1 MSIFLILLAAGESKR
16 LKSSVP
22 KPYITVNKKKLLEHA
37 LNSFRNFRA
46 IKKTVIVYNKK
57 HKKHLNKLNLKNI
70 LKITGGKTR
79 QESTFG
85 ALNKIKKMNCKKV
98 LIHDAARPFPS
109 KKIINEIIKKLRT
122 NHAVVPIIKVIDAT
136 KRVKKKIIFKNIKRN
151 SLRFSQTPQGF
162 TFKKI
167 YEKHKKNINTLFDDD
182 SALFTDDG
190 EKVVSINGSK
200 TNLKITDKEDLDIFK
215 SLTKGK
221 NYSGI
226 GFDVHRLVIG
236 KKLYLGGIKIPFV
249 LGLKGHSDA
258 DPVLHALID
267 SLLGACRLGDI
278 GKLFSDKNNKY
289 KNIRSTFLLRKI
301 IELIKSKNFS
311 INNIDI
317 NIIAQKPKVKKYSKK
332 MIQKISSLCE
342 INPNEINN
350 NIDVVID
357 AKVPGANLIYPIPKK
372 VTNNKFILLI
382 IFGYRGYN
390 LRCYRISFSN

>member
-22 KPYITVNKKKLLEHA
+22 KPYITVNNKKLLEHA
-37 LNSFRNFRA
+37 LNSFRDFRA

-57 HKKHLNKLNLKNI
+57 HKKHLNKLNPKNT
-70 LKITGGKTR
+70 LKIAGGKTR
-79 QESTFG
+79 QESTFK
-85 ALNKIKKMNCKKV
+85 ALKKIKKMNCKKV

-122 NHAVVPIIKVIDAT
+122 NHAVVPIIKVNDAT
-136 KRVKKKIIFKNIKRN
+136 KRVEKKIIFKNIKRN

-167 YEKHKKNINTLFDDD
+167 YEKHKKNMNTSVDDD
-182 SALFTDDG
+182 SALFIDDG

-215 SLTKGK
+215 SLIKGK
-221 NYSGI
+221 SYSGI
-226 GFDVHRLVIG
+226 GFDVHRLVNG

-278 GKLFSDKNNKY
+278 GKLFSDKNKKY
-289 KNIRSTFLLRKI
+289 KNIRSTILLRKV

-317 NIIAQKPKVKKYSKK
+317 NIIAQKPKIKKYSKK
-332 MIQKISSLCE
+332 MIQAISKLCE
-342 INPNEINN
+342 INSNQIN
-350 NIDVVID
+350 IKGKTTEKLGLIGKEKAIASEVITS
-357 AKVPGANLIYPIPKK
+357 LIK
-372 VTNNKFILLI
+372 NDE
-382 IFGYRGYN
+382 
-390 LRCYRISFSN
+390 

>member
-22 KPYITVNKKKLLEHA
+22 KPYITVNNKKLLEHA
-37 LNSFRNFRA
+37 LNSFQDFPA

-57 HKKHLNKLNLKNI
+57 HKKHLNKLNPKNT
-70 LKITGGKTR
+70 LKIAGGKTR
-79 QESTFG
+79 QESTFK
-85 ALNKIKKMNCKKV
+85 ALKKIKKMNCKKV

-122 NHAVVPIIKVIDAT
+122 NHAVVPIIKVNDAT
-136 KRVKKKIIFKNIKRN
+136 KRVEKKIIFKNIKRN

-167 YEKHKKNINTLFDDD
+167 YEKHKKNMNTSVDDD

-215 SLTKGK
+215 SLIKGK
-221 NYSGI
+221 SYSGI
-226 GFDVHRLVIG
+226 GFDVHRLVKG
-236 KKLYLGGIKIPFV
+236 RKLYLGGIKIPFV

-278 GKLFSDKNNKY
+278 GKLFSDKNKKY
-289 KNIRSTFLLRKI
+289 KNIRSTILLRKV

-317 NIIAQKPKVKKYSKK
+317 NIIAQKPKIKKYSKK
-332 MIQKISSLCE
+332 MIQTISKLCE
-342 INPNEINN
+342 INPKQINIKGKTTEKLGLIGKEKAIASEVISSLTK
-350 NIDVVID
+350 IDE
-357 AKVPGANLIYPIPKK
+357 
-372 VTNNKFILLI
+372 
-382 IFGYRGYN
+382 
-390 LRCYRISFSN
+390 